1 MEMNGQWSPEWWGL
15 GGLYRLHFASLFIP
29 LWHFDFSPKKYKIL
43 RGRKY
48 IHVHQAKSRVS
59 AAHTVIEHPLVHSPP
74 AHRPPFP
81 LVILRGCVLPLGWGW
96 QRRPPNLQELYHRR
110 SPNLFDKNFF
120 RSFLAVQGL
129 GLRVSKAGGV
139 GSIPGLGTHIPHP
152 TCHVEHPKRNLLIK
166 TQNIAY
172 FASLWTLYTI
182 ISSVQSLSRVQFS
195 VTPWTAACWA
205 PCPSPIPGVHPNSC
219 PSSQWCHLA
228 ISSSVTPFSSCPQS
242 FPAYH
247 LSSFRCIFTSFLNRD
262 VKFVVSS
269 EWRCMM

>member
-1 MEMNGQWSPEWWGL
+1 MVLRMVGV
-15 GGLYRLHFASLFIP
+15 GGLYRLYFASLFTP

-59 AAHTVIEHPLVHSPP
+59 AAHTVIERPLVHSPP
-74 AHRPPFP
+74 AHHPPFL
-81 LVILRGCVLPLGWGW
+81 LVLWRGCVLPLGWGW
-96 QRRPPNLQELYHRR
+96 QRQRPNLQELYHRH

-120 RSFLAVQGL
+120 RSCLAVQGL

-172 FASLWTLYTI
+172 FASLWPLYTI

-195 VTPWTAACWA
+195 VTPWTAAHWA
-205 PCPSPIPGVHPNSC
+205 SLSITNSRSSPKLMSIK
-219 PSSQWCHLA
+219 
-228 ISSSVTPFSSCPQS
+228 SVMPFS
-242 FPAYH
+242 H
-247 LSSFRCIFTSFLNRD
+247 LILCHPLLLLPPILPSISLVFNSLHFYFL
-262 VKFVVSS
+262 S
-269 EWRCMM
+269 